1 MTDRAGSNDAYNISV
16 SPTNQ
21 EGSEANNAFDFGGS
35 FYQK

>member
-1 MTDRAGSNDAYNISV
+1 MTDRTVSNDVYNISA

-21 EGSEANNAFDFGGS
+21 DGGEANNAFDFGGS